1 MEDLKP
7 GLSNNSHLPS
17 LSLKSQIHKRPV
29 DLKDMDDVMRDPELS
44 SEITN
49 FSLKL
54 LTHKLQEARRAL
66 REEEQVSVRY
76 LLQKLRSMS

>member
-1 MEDLKP
+1 
-7 GLSNNSHLPS
+7 
-17 LSLKSQIHKRPV
+17 
-29 DLKDMDDVMRDPELS
+29 MDDVMRDPELS

-66 REEEQVSVRY
+66 HEEEQVSVQY
-76 LLQKLRSMS
+76 FPQKPSSMS